1 MSKTS
6 RPLKGKVAIV
16 TGAAR
21 GLGAELAKVLSAE
34 GMRVAMLDVLSSDL
48 EWQAGEL
55 STVGG
60 EVLPLVVDLA
70 DESQVAIAVGRVR
83 ENWGRVDAL
92 ISNAGI
98 RVVAPVW
105 EMSVQDWD
113 RVQDSNLRGQFFCT
127 REVLK
132 QGMLEQGEGALVF
145 ISSMAGIRSVP
156 GGCAYSSS
164 KWGVRG
170 FAASVAQDLKST
182 RICVTTILP
191 GMVLTPMAR
200 ESEVWDLGLQWLD
213 PSVVA
218 NTVLFS
224 LQQDPDTVIPEVI
237 VKHRAQL

>member
-1 MSKTS
+1 MGGK
-6 RPLKGKVAIV
+6 LKNKVAII

-21 GLGAELAKVLSAE
+21 GLGAELAKVLLSE
-34 GMRVAMLDVLSSDL
+34 GMRVAILDVRSSDL
-48 EWQAGEL
+48 ERQAAKL
-55 STVGG
+55 ATVGG
-60 EVLPLVVDLA
+60 EVLPVKVDLA
-70 DESQVAIAVGRVR
+70 DEGQVVGAVAQVLGT
-83 ENWGRVDAL
+83 WGRIDAL

-213 PSVVA
+213 PNVIA
-218 NTVLFS
+218 DAVLFS
-224 LQQDPDTVIPEVI
+224 LKQDPDTVVPEII

>member
-1 MSKTS
+1 MGGK
-6 RPLKGKVAIV
+6 LKSKVAII

-21 GLGAELAKVLSAE
+21 GLGAELAKVLLSE
-34 GMRVAMLDVLSSDL
+34 GMRVAILDVRSSDL
-48 EWQAGEL
+48 ERQAAKL
-55 STVGG
+55 ATVGG
-60 EVLPLVVDLA
+60 EVLPVKVDLA
-70 DESQVAIAVGRVR
+70 DEGQVVGAVAQVLGT
-83 ENWGRVDAL
+83 WGRIDAL

-213 PSVVA
+213 PNVIA
-218 NTVLFS
+218 DAVLFS
-224 LQQDPDTVIPEVI
+224 LKQDPDTVVPEII

>member
-1 MSKTS
+1 MSEMGGK
-6 RPLKGKVAIV
+6 LKNKVAII

-21 GLGAELAKVLSAE
+21 GLGAELAKVLLSE
-34 GMRVAMLDVLSSDL
+34 GMRVAILDVRSSDL
-48 EWQAGEL
+48 ERQAAKL
-55 STVGG
+55 ATVGG
-60 EVLPLVVDLA
+60 EVLPVKVDLA
-70 DESQVAIAVGRVR
+70 DEGQVVGAVAQVLGT
-83 ENWGRVDAL
+83 WGRIDAL

-213 PSVVA
+213 PNVIA
-218 NTVLFS
+218 DAVLFS
-224 LQQDPDTVIPEVI
+224 LKQDPDTVVPEII

>member
-1 MSKTS
+1 MSEMGGK
-6 RPLKGKVAIV
+6 LKSKVAII

-21 GLGAELAKVLSAE
+21 GLGAELAKVLLSE
-34 GMRVAMLDVLSSDL
+34 GMRVAILDVRSSDL
-48 EWQAGEL
+48 ERQAAKL
-55 STVGG
+55 ATVGG
-60 EVLPLVVDLA
+60 EVLPVKVDLA
-70 DESQVAIAVGRVR
+70 DEGQVVGAVAQVLGT
-83 ENWGRVDAL
+83 WGRIDAL

-213 PSVVA
+213 PNVIA
-218 NTVLFS
+218 DAVLFS
-224 LQQDPDTVIPEVI
+224 LKQDPDTVVPEII

>member
-1 MSKTS
+1 MSS
-6 RPLKGKVAIV
+6 QLEGKVAIV

-21 GLGAELAKVLSAE
+21 GLGAELVKMLLAE
-34 GMRVAMLDVLSSDL
+34 GMRVAMLDMRSSDL
-48 EWQAGEL
+48 EQQAGEL
-55 STVGG
+55 TTAGG

-70 DESQVAIAVGRVR
+70 DERQVIVAVERVR
-83 ENWGRVDAL
+83 ENWGRIDTL

-113 RVQDSNLRGQFFCT
+113 RVQDANLRGQFFCT

-218 NTVLFS
+218 DTVLFS
-224 LQQDPDTVIPEVI
+224 LQQDPDTVVPEVI
-237 VKHRAQL
+237 VQHRAQL

>member
-1 MSKTS
+1 MSEMGGK
-6 RPLKGKVAIV
+6 LKNKVAII

-21 GLGAELAKVLSAE
+21 GLGAELAKVLLSE
-34 GMRVAMLDVLSSDL
+34 GMRVAILDVRSSDL
-48 EWQAGEL
+48 ERQAAKL
-55 STVGG
+55 ATVGG
-60 EVLPLVVDLA
+60 EVLPVKVDLA
-70 DESQVAIAVGRVR
+70 DEGQVVGAVAQVLGT
-83 ENWGRVDAL
+83 WGRIDAL

-213 PSVVA
+213 P
-218 NTVLFS
+218 NVLNKTPT
-224 LQQDPDTVIPEVI
+224 Q
-237 VKHRAQL
+237 